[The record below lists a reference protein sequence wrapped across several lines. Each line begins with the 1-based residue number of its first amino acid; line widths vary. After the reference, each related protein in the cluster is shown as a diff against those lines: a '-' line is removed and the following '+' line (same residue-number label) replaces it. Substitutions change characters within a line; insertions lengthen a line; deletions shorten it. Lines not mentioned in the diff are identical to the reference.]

1 MKRSVL
7 MIRATTAAIL
17 TASVSSSFASETQL
31 PDPLQ
36 AGWKGVP
43 VCERL
48 RENAQHRIL
57 QCTFPPGVGHER
69 HFHSPYFGYAV
80 VGGRF
85 RITDKDGVREV
96 DLPTG
101 SHFENDGVE
110 WHEVLNVGE
119 TTSIYLII
127 ETK

>member
-1 MKRSVL
+1 MLV
-7 MIRATTAAIL
+7 IRATAAFIL
-17 TASVSSSFASETQL
+17 AALVSASLASESPL

-36 AGWKGVP
+36 AGWKGEP
-43 VCERL
+43 VCKRL
-48 RENAQHRIL
+48 RENSKHRIL

-69 HFHSPYFGYAV
+69 HFHAPHFGYAV
-80 VGGRF
+80 VGGKF
-85 RITDKDGVREV
+85 RITDKDGVREA

-110 WHEVLNVGE
+110 WHEVLNVGD
-119 TTSIYLII
+119 TTAIYLII